1 MAHYSAYSGRIF
13 QILLIQ
19 GLGSIFNLYAYMKTK
34 NVFVSYIVHLMI
46 DFSGFIVSAIQ
57 AGVHLFLLVKIL
69 FTIFAINLFEI
80 VKFS

>member
-57 AGVHLFLLVKIL
+57 AGVH
-69 FTIFAINLFEI
+69 TIFAINLFEI

>member
-1 MAHYSAYSGRIF
+1 MDHYTTYSGRIF

-46 DFSGFIVSAIQ
+46 DFSGFIMSAIQ
-57 AGVHLFLLVKIL
+57 AGVH
-69 FTIFAINLFEI
+69 
-80 VKFS
+80 

>member
-57 AGVHLFLLVKIL
+57 AGVH

>member
-57 AGVHLFLLVKIL
+57 AGVHNMKGKMIY
-69 FTIFAINLFEI
+69 ININGRSSVYYE
-80 VKFS
+80 